1 MRPFAN
7 LLLIGEIAPIAV
19 PPDFGEAFV
28 RHLAAKTHP
37 EAHAASLTAW
47 TLLARGLYTL
57 GFESLPQAC
66 FERGGTPFFKDVPL
80 HFSLSHSE
88 RLACA
93 LISPEACALDVE
105 HIHPE
110 SADRLRV
117 RCLNPQELALGLDF
131 FTCWTKKECIVKLDG
146 RGLPARPSEIDS
158 LDPRYKGRFFSQK
171 IFDSE
176 ARAYMLAALCMNG
189 ETPEIQRL
197 APEALR

>member
-1 MRPFAN
+1 MRSFAN
-7 LLLIGEIAPIAV
+7 LLLIAEIAPIAV
-19 PPDFGEAFV
+19 PPDFGEAFA
-28 RHLAAKTHP
+28 RRLAAKTHP

-47 TLLARGLYTL
+47 TLLARGLRTL
-57 GFESLPQAC
+57 GFESLPQTR
-66 FERGGTPFFKDVPL
+66 FERGGKPFFEDSSL

-105 HIHPE
+105 HIRPE
-110 SADRLRV
+110 IADRLRT

-131 FTCWTKKECIVKLDG
+131 FACWTKKECIVKLDG
-146 RGLPARPSEIDS
+146 RGLPAHPSEINS
-158 LDPRYKGRFFSQK
+158 LDPRCEGRFFSQK

-176 ARAYMLAALCMNG
+176 AHAYMLAALCMNG
-189 ETPEIQRL
+189 ETPEIQKL